1 MKKIRD
7 LLLKKNKAKV
17 VCLTA
22 YSKNIAQEIDSFVDV
37 ILVGDSLGSVLYD
50 FDTTRSVTLEMMI
63 NHSKSVRK
71 GITKSLMVVDMPYN
85 TYRNK
90 SEALKNCK
98 KVMRETKCDAVKL
111 EGGNKKIVEIIK
123 HLIKNKIPVMGHL
136 GLLPQNEKGKFTF
149 KGKSSKE
156 KLRLLNEAKV
166 LESIGVFAIVLEC
179 VEKKLSKE
187 ITDQIKI
194 LTIGIGASQHCDG
207 QVLVTD
213 DIIGLTNSKIKFVK
227 EFGNVRKTI
236 RDAVK
241 KYKTEVKSLKYPSK
255 KYLYQKNLSKFSL
268 TERISR
274 SIIPPIN
281 NCIATSKITKRP
293 KYPIHLYFLIFS
305 AKNLASVPTKT
316 TDKNNPKINRLILSL
331 ATPTI
336 PITLSKLKVISANS
350 AL

>member
-1 MKKIRD
+1 MKKIKN
-7 LLLKKNKAKV
+7 LLLRKNKTKI

-22 YSKNIAQEIDSFVDV
+22 YSKNIAQEIDNFVDV

-50 FDTTRSVTLEMMI
+50 FDTTRLVTLDMMI

-71 GITKSLMVVDMPYN
+71 GVSKSLMVVDMPYN
-85 TYRNK
+85 TYKNK

-98 KVMRETKCDAVKL
+98 KVMKETKCDAIKL
-111 EGGNKKIVEIIK
+111 EGGNKKIVQIIK

-179 VEKKLSKE
+179 VERKLSKE
-187 ITDQIKI
+187 ITDQIKV

-236 RDAVK
+236 REAVK

-255 KYLYQKNLSKFSL
+255 KYLY
-268 TERISR
+268 
-274 SIIPPIN
+274 
-281 NCIATSKITKRP
+281 
-293 KYPIHLYFLIFS
+293 
-305 AKNLASVPTKT
+305 
-316 TDKNNPKINRLILSL
+316 
-331 ATPTI
+331 
-336 PITLSKLKVISANS
+336 
-350 AL
+350 